1 MKSNKHIDEY
11 HSLMKRNKHIEEDH
25 SPMKNHKLIDY
36 YLFQKCQMMLQ

>member
-25 SPMKNHKLIDY
+25 SPMKNHKLIDD